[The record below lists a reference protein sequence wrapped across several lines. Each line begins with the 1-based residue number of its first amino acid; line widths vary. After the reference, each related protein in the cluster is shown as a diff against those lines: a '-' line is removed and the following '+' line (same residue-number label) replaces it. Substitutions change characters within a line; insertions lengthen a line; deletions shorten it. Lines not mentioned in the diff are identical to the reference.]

1 MSWFLDSQDIDNIAL
16 GAGILGTGG
25 GGSTR
30 LTRLR
35 AQTLLKEGRKIEVVS
50 PDALED
56 DDLIIAV
63 GGMGAPTIGIER
75 IAEGGECLRAVRAVE
90 AAAGIKSTALI
101 TDEIGGGN
109 SIEPMIAAALA
120 GLPVVDV
127 DGMGRAF
134 PELQMSTFFIHGLN
148 PSGGALADDKGNSV
162 VLTNMISPH
171 WLERVARSITVS
183 MGCSAAFALPPM
195 RGDFLKKAGIRNTI
209 SQAWRL
215 GEAVLAARK
224 AKRDPIETIVSR
236 ENGRLL
242 FRGKVVDARR
252 WTTGGFARGELSID
266 GFHEFAD
273 SRLAIDFQNENLIAR
288 LDSEV
293 VAIVPDLI
301 CIVDAE
307 TGRAISTEDMRYG
320 LRVAVIAI
328 PCSPLLRTDKAL
340 ATLGPKAFGYD
351 DDYKPIGAYVDP
363 KPVYQT

>member
-1 MSWFLDSQDIDNIAL
+1 MSWLLDLQDIDNIAL

-25 GGSTR
+25 GGSTH

-35 AQTLLKEGRKIEVVS
+35 AQTLLKSGYQIEIIS
-50 PDALED
+50 PDAVKD
-56 DDLIIAV
+56 DDLVIAV
-63 GGMGAPTIGIER
+63 GGIGAPTIAIEK

-90 AAAGIKSTALI
+90 AAAGIKASALI

-134 PELQMSTFFIHGLN
+134 PELQMSTFFVYGLD
-148 PSGGALADDKGNSV
+148 PSGGALADEKGNSV

-195 RGDFLKKAGIRNTI
+195 RGDFLKQAGIRHTI

-215 GEAVLAARK
+215 GEAVHAARL
-224 AKRDPIETIVSR
+224 AKRDPIEAIVSK
-236 ENGRLL
+236 ENGTLL
-242 FRGKVVDARR
+242 FRGKVVDAKR

-266 GFHEFAD
+266 GFREFAG
-273 SRLAIDFQNENLIAR
+273 SQLNIDFQNENLIAR
-288 LDSEV
+288 VDGEV

-328 PCSPLLRTDKAL
+328 PCSPLLRTQKAL
-340 ATLGPKAFGYD
+340 TVMGPKAFGYE
-351 DDYKPIGAYVDP
+351 YNYTPIGAYVEP
-363 KPVYQT
+363 KAVYQT